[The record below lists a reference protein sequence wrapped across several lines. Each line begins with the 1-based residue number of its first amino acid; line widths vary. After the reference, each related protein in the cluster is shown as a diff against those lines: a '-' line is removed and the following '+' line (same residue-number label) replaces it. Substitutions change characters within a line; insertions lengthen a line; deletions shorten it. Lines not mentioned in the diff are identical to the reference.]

1 MNEDNYNPDYFYY
14 YMKGE
19 NLPKPKNSIKANKK
33 NYVENLTRFKARVHW
48 YFDAELSSEKM
59 LCEYLCDSDGNENA
73 TFFEVEQIINS
84 CFEMEQNISNTA
96 VEVFSYLMFKK
107 G

>member
-1 MNEDNYNPDYFYY
+1 MNDDNYNADYFYY

-19 NLPKPKNSIKANKK
+19 NLPKNSIKSGKK
-33 NYVENLTRFKARVHW
+33 NRVENLTRFKARIHW

-59 LCEYLCDSDGNENA
+59 LCEYLCDSDGNENSA
-73 TFFEVEQIINS
+73 FFEVEQIINS
-84 CFEMEQNISNTA
+84 CFEMGQNISNTA

>member
-1 MNEDNYNPDYFYY
+1 MNDDNYSADYFYY

-19 NLPKPKNSIKANKK
+19 NLPKNYIKAGKK
-33 NYVENLTRFKARVHW
+33 NYVENLTRFKARIHW

-59 LCEYLCDSDGNENA
+59 LCEYMCDSDGNENE

-96 VEVFSYLMFKK
+96 TEVLSYLTLKH

>member
-1 MNEDNYNPDYFYY
+1 MNDSDYNADYFYY

-19 NLPKPKNSIKANKK
+19 NLPKPKAFKK
-33 NYVENLTRFKARVHW
+33 SLVEELTRFKARIHW

-84 CFEMEQNISNTA
+84 CFEMGQNISNTA

>member
-1 MNEDNYNPDYFYY
+1 MNDFDYNADYFYY

-19 NLPKPKNSIKANKK
+19 NLPKNYIKAGKK
-33 NYVENLTRFKARVHW
+33 NYTENLTRFKARIHW

-73 TFFEVEQIINS
+73 TFFEVEQIMND
-84 CFEMEQNISNTA
+84 CFERGQNISNTA

>member
-1 MNEDNYNPDYFYY
+1 MNDFDYNADYFYY

-19 NLPKPKNSIKANKK
+19 NLPKNYIKAGKK
-33 NYVENLTRFKARVHW
+33 NRVENLTRFKARIHW
-48 YFDAELSSEKM
+48 YFDAELSSERM

-73 TFFEVEQIINS
+73 TFFEVEQIMND
-84 CFEMEQNISNTA
+84 CFERGQNISNTA
-96 VEVFSYLMFKK
+96 VEVFTYLSFKK

>member
-1 MNEDNYNPDYFYY
+1 MNDSDYNADYFYY

-19 NLPKPKNSIKANKK
+19 NLPKNYIKAGKK
-33 NYVENLTRFKARVHW
+33 NYVENLTRFKARIHW
-48 YFDAELSSEKM
+48 YFDAELSSERM

-73 TFFEVEQIINS
+73 TFFEVEQIMND
-84 CFEMEQNISNTA
+84 CFERGENISNTA
-96 VEVFSYLMFKK
+96 VEVFTYLSFKK

>member
-1 MNEDNYNPDYFYY
+1 MNDENYSADYFYY

-19 NLPKPKNSIKANKK
+19 NLPKNYIKAGKK
-33 NYVENLTRFKARVHW
+33 NYVENLTRFKARIHW

-59 LCEYLCDSDGNENA
+59 LCEYLCDSDGNENS

-84 CFEMEQNISNTA
+84 CFEMGQNVSNTA
-96 VEVFSYLMFKK
+96 TEVLSYLTLKH

>member
-1 MNEDNYNPDYFYY
+1 
-14 YMKGE
+14 MKGE
-19 NLPKPKNSIKANKK
+19 NLPKPKAKAFKK
-33 NYVENLTRFKARVHW
+33 SLVEDLTRFKARVHW
-48 YFDAELSSEKM
+48 YFDAELCSDKM

-84 CFEMEQNISNTA
+84 CFEMGQNISNTA

>member
-1 MNEDNYNPDYFYY
+1 MNDDNYSADYFYY

-19 NLPKPKNSIKANKK
+19 NLPKNYIKAGKK
-33 NYVENLTRFKARVHW
+33 NYVENLTRFKARIHW

-59 LCEYLCDSDGNENA
+59 LCEYLCDSDGNENS
-73 TFFEVEQIINS
+73 TFFEVEQIING
-84 CFEMEQNISNTA
+84 CFEIGQNISNTA
-96 VEVFSYLMFKK
+96 TEVLSYLTLKH

>member
-1 MNEDNYNPDYFYY
+1 MNDSDYNADYFYY

-19 NLPKPKNSIKANKK
+19 NLPKPNAFKK
-33 NYVENLTRFKARVHW
+33 SLVEELTRFKARIHW

-73 TFFEVEQIINS
+73 TFFEVEQIING
-84 CFEMEQNISNTA
+84 CFEMGQNISNTA